1 MQTTPTFQRPKRP
14 WQANLLNWAGRVL
27 PLDKLSNSD
36 LNAQTLIRQAEQITG
51 LSDWGGDEFREPLQ
65 RFLQALESDAS
76 LNLVGRRFFQQDTLR
91 LLSNRL
97 KLEHEFKKHPEILDV
112 PVNKPLFVVGM
123 FRSGTTFLH
132 NMLAQDPNCRWLH
145 LAEALLPTPAPEKD
159 HWLTDPRL
167 VTASKLIND
176 QNALSPNFAVAHHI
190 SANKPAE
197 CSRLFEHSMIGHL
210 FDFRANVT
218 SYSKWVQQQD
228 ITHAY
233 EYYRK
238 QLQYLSWKWPNSHW
252 VFKAPAHI
260 YHLDLLLKVFP
271 DASVVYIHRDPVKV
285 LPSCCS
291 VSGLARIRF
300 SDEMVDA
307 NEIGDYWLDVLSG
320 AVHHAMDVRKDLD
333 SKRILDIQYMDFMQN
348 PPETIENIYRYF
360 NYDFTE
366 AMEKRL
372 QAWMNENPQH
382 KLGVHRYTL
391 EQFGLSIDKIED
403 AFGRYYSHSGVI
415 KER

>member
-1 MQTTPTFQRPKRP
+1 MQITTTFQRPKRP
-14 WQANLLNWAGRVL
+14 WQANLLNWAGHTF
-27 PLDKLSNSD
+27 PLDSLYALD
-36 LNAQTLIRQAEQITG
+36 EQALITQAEKQTG
-51 LSDWGGDEFREPLQ
+51 LSDWGSDDFREPLQ
-65 RFLQALESDAS
+65 RFLQALKSDGK
-76 LNLVGRRFFQQDTLR
+76 LNLVGRRFFYQDILR
-91 LLSNRL
+91 LLTNRL
-97 KLEHEFKKHPEILDV
+97 KLEAEFEKYPEILDI
-112 PVNKPLFVVGM
+112 PVEKPLFVVGM

-167 VTASKLIND
+167 QDVSELINR

-218 SYSKWVQQQD
+218 SYSTWVQQQD

-238 QLQYLSWKWPNSHW
+238 QLQYLSWKWRGSHW

-307 NEIGDYWLDVLSG
+307 NEIGDYWLNVLSR
-320 AVHHAMDVRKDLD
+320 AVHHAMDVRKNLD
-333 SKRILDIQYMDFMQN
+333 AERILDVHYMDFMQN
-348 PPETIENIYRYF
+348 PPETIAKIYQYF
-360 NYDFTE
+360 NYKFTDE
-366 AMEKRL
+366 IEQGL
-372 QAWMNENPQH
+372 HAWMNDNPQH

-403 AFGRYYSHSGVI
+403 AFGRYYEHSEVI